1 MWVRW
6 LSFMVV
12 SGALSGCLPEK
23 NESSVT
29 SNAPVVASAT
39 VVPLGEAL
47 FNDPLLSSGKN
58 QSCASC
64 HDKNVAFADPDKTIP
79 VSKGSVVGV
88 FGTRNSPSI
97 AYASFTPS
105 LHQEVDDG
113 DVLWVGGL
121 FLDGRVNTLEEQAQ
135 KPFLNPLEM
144 NNKDAN
150 EVIANLR
157 TSPTANLF
165 RDVFGGDALDV
176 GKEEQA
182 FQQMA
187 DALAA
192 FQRTPQFSPF
202 SSKFD
207 FYLQGKTK
215 FSAQELEGMSTFIR
229 ADKGNCAACHVMA
242 ASSNKPSLFT
252 DFTYDNIGV
261 PRHADTQFFAADF
274 VDEGLATTKE
284 GEASLRGKFKV
295 ASLRNVAKTA
305 PYMHNGSF
313 DNLRKVVEFYNTRD
327 IDPQRWGAAEVPETV
342 NHDELGN
349 LKLNDREIDA
359 LVAFMNTLSDGYQP

>member
-1 MWVRW
+1 MVMLMRW
-6 LSFMVV
+6 LGFIIVSVV
-12 SGALSGCLPEK
+12 LVGCLAEK
-23 NESSVT
+23 DTVPTTTSAPVSVT
-29 SNAPVVASAT
+29 MIA
-39 VVPLGEAL
+39 LGEAL
-47 FNDPLLSSGKN
+47 FNDTLLSSGKN
-58 QSCASC
+58 QACASC
-64 HDKNVAFADPDKTIP
+64 HDKNVAFSDPDKTIP
-79 VSKGSVVGV
+79 VSKGSVTTL
-88 FGTRNSPSI
+88 FGTRNTPSI
-97 AYASFTPS
+97 AYAAFIPK
-105 LHQEVDDG
+105 LHQEVDEG

-121 FLDGRVNTLEEQAQ
+121 FLDGRVNTLEQQAQ
-135 KPFLNPLEM
+135 KPFLNPIEM

-157 TSPTANLF
+157 SSPTANLF
-165 RDVFGGDALDV
+165 RDVFGGDALDA

-182 FQQMA
+182 FRQVA

-207 FYLQGKTK
+207 FYLQGKAQFTT
-215 FSAQELEGMSTFIR
+215 QELEGMSTFIR

-242 ASSNKPSLFT
+242 ASSSQPSLFT

-261 PRHADTQFFAADF
+261 PRHPDTHFFATDF
-274 VDEGLATTKE
+274 VDEGLAKTQE
-284 GEASLRGKFKV
+284 GDASLRGKFRV

-313 DNLRKVVEFYNTRD
+313 DNLRKVIEFYNTRD
-327 IDPQRWGAAEVPETV
+327 TDPQRWGAAEVPETV

-349 LKLNDREIDA
+349 LKLSEREIDA
-359 LVAFMNTLSDGYQP
+359 LLAFLNTLSDGYQP